1 MNLSA
6 RIKNFRWMWLAAI
19 LIAVGSWPDQS
30 GVAQEPAAAEAEI
43 PLIKKHRP
51 GKISNPAMIE
61 LKGEINFKTSQYINS
76 RVSAAKAAGT
86 DFLVLYIDSPG
97 GLKSESLNIAE
108 KFRDIDWA
116 YTVAFVPREA
126 ISGGALITLGFD
138 ELVVSKKA
146 RLGDIGIIAFDAE
159 EFAFRFAPAKIQSV
173 LVRQARDLA
182 ASKGRPPELA
192 EAMIDKDVL
201 VYSKPKLGGFEFKT
215 ARVDADEKP
224 KPPWELIEESGKER
238 FLTVNGSRA
247 QSLGIA
253 QTLAE
258 DTTAFNK
265 EFNIEQSK
273 IKMYQRTATDDIV
286 YYLNWPLV
294 TGLLVIVG
302 FIALFIE
309 LSAPGIGI
317 GGLVSGLCA
326 ALFFW
331 SRFLGGTSTWLE
343 IVLFLAGLTFLAM
356 ELFVIPGWGVSGLMG
371 LALMFGSL
379 IMAGQD
385 FVLPTSND
393 QWNQFLTSV
402 LMLMCS
408 GIIIF
413 IAGVFIT
420 KRLGHL
426 PVFNRMILA
435 PEPDIV
441 QPTVGKKPMPT
452 PHPSIS
458 VGDWGKSESLLRPA
472 GRASFAGRS
481 FDVVS
486 DGAFIEPGQQ
496 VKVLAIHGNRI
507 VVAEVV
513 DDDLG
518 ETKHHGNKA

>member
-1 MNLSA
+1 MNLKH
-6 RIKNFRWMWLAAI
+6 RIQSLGWIWLS
-19 LIAVGSWPDQS
+19 LLMLVSVFNCTV
-30 GVAQEPAAAEAEI
+30 VAQQDAENEAEI
-43 PLIKKHRP
+43 PLIKKSRP
-51 GKISNPAMIE
+51 AEITNPAVIE

-76 RVSAAKAAGT
+76 RVNAAKAAGT

-138 ELVVSKKA
+138 ELVVSKQA

-159 EFAFRFAPAKIQSV
+159 QFAFRFAPAKIQSV

-182 ASKGRPPELA
+182 SSKGRPPELA
-192 EAMIDKDVL
+192 EAMIDKDVF
-201 VYSKPKLGGFEFKT
+201 VYAKQKPAGGFDFKT
-215 ARVDADEKP
+215 ARIDDPEKP
-224 KPPWELIEESGKER
+224 EPPWELIEESGEER

-253 QTLAE
+253 QTIAT

-265 EFNIEQSK
+265 EFNLEASK
-273 IKMYQRTATDDIV
+273 IKLYQRTTTDDIV
-286 YYLNWPLV
+286 YYLNWPIV

-317 GGLVSGLCA
+317 GGLISGLCA

-408 GIIIF
+408 AIVIF

-426 PVFNRMILA
+426 PVFNRMILT
-435 PEPDIV
+435 PEPDV
-441 QPTVGKKPMPT
+441 AGTTSGKKPIPT

-472 GRASFAGRS
+472 GRASFGGRS

-486 DGAFIEPGQQ
+486 DGAFIEPDRQ

-507 VVAEVV
+507 VVAEIE
-513 DDDLG
+513 DDDLAD
-518 ETKHHGNKA
+518 TVHSPTA